1 MARWVPNPARP
12 IGKNEPIGRRIFDD
26 IVWRD
31 EANQG
36 QKGRLRVDHFY
47 DTRVEEDL
55 SFDRL
60 GKQGNPDPRVV
71 NLLKQLANAEADN
84 ERKSFEGWAY
94 VAKRH
99 LKKPLE
105 DNELDIRPDDD
116 SEENPYHAL
125 LARDDY
131 RERRLAY
138 FLALHLV
145 HIFEGKGKHLAS

>member
-1 MARWVPNPARP
+1 MARWVPDPAGP

-71 NLLKQLANAEADN
+71 NLLKRLANAEADN
-84 ERKSFEGWAY
+84 EGKPFEGWAY
-94 VAKRH
+94 VVKRH
-99 LKKPLE
+99 LKKPTE

-138 FLALHLV
+138 LLAIYLV
-145 HIFEGKGKHLAS
+145 HIFEEKGKLLAS